1 MAAAK
6 TKSVRK
12 ASSGSASHSALT
24 KGSVEQSDTHGL
36 VAPLRIASA
45 NATADRALDIL
56 LLFTLEKPVWS
67 TAEIAEYFRMP
78 RSTAHRYI
86 SSLRAYALLVENRS
100 GGWHLGPQLFPL
112 ARAARAATS
121 IVTIASPFLKDLN
134 DAFGEA
140 VMLYERI
147 GHDSIALD
155 RYESQHRVKLVYS
168 RGQILPWPG
177 AASSKVLLA
186 FAPPSEQTE
195 LIASLVPTRY
205 TQQTVGS
212 LSSLRKALARIVKDG
227 YAYSDQERD
236 EGIRAI
242 AAPVFDHE
250 QGRYCI
256 TMSGPLFR
264 MTDAKIPAMI
274 AKVTA
279 TAAQVT
285 EAVRLAEG

>member
-1 MAAAK
+1 MSAVKPEAK
-6 TKSVRK
+6 RQTSVMRRTSGRVQQGIPSDEPDDGVV
-12 ASSGSASHSALT
+12 SSRL
-24 KGSVEQSDTHGL
+24 
-36 VAPLRIASA
+36 ASA

-67 TAEIAEYFRMP
+67 SAEIAEHLGMP
-78 RSTAHRYI
+78 RSTTHRYI
-86 SSLRAYALLVENRS
+86 NSLRAYALLVENKD
-100 GGWHLGPQLFPL
+100 GGWHLGPRLFPL

-121 IVTIASPFLKDLN
+121 IVSMAAPFLRSLN

-147 GHDSIALD
+147 GHDSIVLD
-155 RYESQHRVKLVYS
+155 RYEAQHRVKLVYS

-186 FAPPSEQTE
+186 FAPASEQET
-195 LIASLVPTRY
+195 LISSLVPTRY
-205 TQQTVGS
+205 TSHTIGS
-212 LSSLRKALARIVKDG
+212 VAALRKALARIAKDG

-236 EGIRAI
+236 EGVRAI

-250 QGRYCI
+250 GGRYCI

-264 MTDAKIPAMI
+264 MTDARIPAMTR
-274 AKVTA
+274 KVVE
-279 TAAQVT
+279 TAARIT
-285 EAVRLAEG
+285 EAMQISGD

>member
-1 MAAAK
+1 MAAK
-6 TKSVRK
+6 TKSRRRTSLGGVSR
-12 ASSGSASHSALT
+12 SARAAGTTSQP
-24 KGSVEQSDTHGL
+24 QSDGRL
-36 VAPLRIASA
+36 APLRIASA
-45 NATADRALDIL
+45 NSTADRALDIL

-100 GGWHLGPQLFPL
+100 GGWNLGPQLFPL

-121 IVTIASPFLKDLN
+121 IVTIAQPFLKDLG
-134 DAFGEA
+134 DAFREA

-155 RYESQHRVKLVYS
+155 RFESQHRVKVVYS

-186 FAPPSEQTE
+186 FAPPSEQAE

-205 TQQTVGS
+205 TQHTIGS
-212 LSSLRKALARIVKDG
+212 LPGLRKAMACIVKDG

-242 AAPVFDHE
+242 AAPVFEHE
-250 QGRYCI
+250 VGRYCI

-274 AKVTA
+274 AKVKA
-279 TAAQVT
+279 TAAQIT
-285 EAVRLAEG
+285 KALRLAEG